1 MKETIKI
8 SGMREIFDRK
18 EKKISLYSMRHQYVY
33 WRLKYGKVKIHLLAA
48 NIGSSVQRIEQNYGH
63 IKPVE
68 YAEELIANQSYK
80 GRTKKPNEVIP
91 ELKRIVKLLQDTGTD
106 IDTYETIN

>member
-1 MKETIKI
+1 MKETLI
-8 SGMREIFDRK
+8 SSGLQKVLD
-18 EKKISLYSMRHQYVY
+18 KKQHRISLYSMRHQYVY

-106 IDTYETIN
+106 IDTYEPKD